1 MKNILL
7 AALFSFGAF
16 GVQAQTLTINNHTAC
31 PVNVYPFTGSTCPNA
46 GGIYCGITGGGPYVA
61 GAYSVSVINQSSMS
75 CSGPWAYAA
84 LNTNPNGMGYA
95 DGCQVGTLVWDGNKL
110 VCNTI
115 YSGSF
120 YVVSC
125 GSFVNV
131 TWTSNTPTPGDVTI
145 DIN

>member
-1 MKNILL
+1 MKRLIL
-7 AALFSFGAF
+7 AALLLATGF

-31 PVNVYPFTGSTCPNA
+31 PVNVYYFEGNSCSPVCGKP
-46 GGIYCGITGGGPYVA
+46 GGIPYVA
-61 GAYSVSVINQSSMS
+61 GAYSIGVLHFPCNKYKQ
-75 CSGPWAYAA
+75 WAYAA
-84 LNTNPNGMGYA
+84 LNTNPNTLGYA
-95 DGCQVGTLVWDGNKL
+95 DGCEVGIFVDDHKGGCGTV
-110 VCNTI
+110 

-131 TWTSNTPTPGDVTI
+131 TWTANTPTPGDVTI